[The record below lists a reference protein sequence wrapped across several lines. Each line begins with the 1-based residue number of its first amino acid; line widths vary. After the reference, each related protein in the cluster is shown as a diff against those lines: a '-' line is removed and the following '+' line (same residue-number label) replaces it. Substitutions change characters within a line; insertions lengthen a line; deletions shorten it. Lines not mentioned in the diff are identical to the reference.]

1 MSSFISQIFAILP
14 RSHMM
19 GLLINVVEIFCE
31 FAPDGSIAN
40 AKLTNSQKMFIL
52 QYVVML
58 SRVEK

>member
-1 MSSFISQIFAILP
+1 
-14 RSHMM
+14 MM